1 MNEVRNGAFEVGAP
15 TDHVEAVTGQKP
27 ESFESIARR
36 YIANPSLI
44 HPKLKKGGKLQAM
57 SFVVRM
63 MLARPTD
70 FEQWER
76 ERAHP
81 LLKDPVLAQD
91 SPEWRETAENQ
102 RLNLLPG

>member
-1 MNEVRNGAFEVGAP
+1 
-15 TDHVEAVTGQKP
+15 
-27 ESFESIARR
+27 
-36 YIANPSLI
+36 
-44 HPKLKKGGKLQAM
+44 M

-81 LLKDPVLAQD
+81 LPKDPVLAQD

-102 RLNLLPG
+102 LLNLLPG